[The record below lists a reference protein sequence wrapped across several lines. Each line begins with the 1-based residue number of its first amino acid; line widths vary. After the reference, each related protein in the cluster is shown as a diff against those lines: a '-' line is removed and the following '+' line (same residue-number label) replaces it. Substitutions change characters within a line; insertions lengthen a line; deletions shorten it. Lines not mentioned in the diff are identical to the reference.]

1 MNQSGDGSGFWTHVC
16 TWATALF
23 SALGLTTEQWIYVFC
38 ALFGAVLSLLTYASK
53 IRSDKLRA
61 TQDAARTEI
70 LRSYLAGRKDNS
82 PIDASAVA
90 GEVKVVMD
98 EASK

>member
-1 MNQSGDGSGFWTHVC
+1 MNQGNDNGGFWTHVC

-23 SALGLTTEQWIYVFC
+23 SALGLTTEQWIYVVC
-38 ALFGAVLSLLTYASK
+38 ALIGLMLSILTYMSK
-53 IRSDKLRA
+53 IKADKMRA
-61 TQDAARTEI
+61 IQDEARTEI
-70 LRSYLAGRKDNS
+70 LRSYLAGRQNNNPADIKS
-82 PIDASAVA
+82 VA